1 MSTSPDTIETQPASI
16 EALLLPVLGP
26 AYRTAYHLT
35 RDASD
40 AEDAVQ
46 QAAVLACRG
55 FDGFEQ
61 GSNFRAWF
69 LRIVTNVCLSDYRR
83 RRRSPVARSLDE
95 PTGES
100 ELTPA
105 EMLAGPSADRPD
117 IGLVQRLDAAQ
128 ISAALGALPPEY
140 RTVTTLYFVEELSY
154 QEISEIVNCPIGTVR
169 SRLHRGRKLL
179 QAALLELAEERGIGR
194 GRASVDAGEAASLV
208 A

>member
-1 MSTSPDTIETQPASI
+1 MSNSSETIET
-16 EALLLPVLGP
+16 LLLPVLGP

-35 RDASD
+35 HDACD

-46 QAAVLACRG
+46 QAAVLACRS
-55 FDGFEQ
+55 FDSFEQ

-95 PTGES
+95 PTGEG
-100 ELTPA
+100 ELTA
-105 EMLAGPSADRPD
+105 GEMIAGPSADRPD
-117 IGLVQRLDAAQ
+117 LGLVQRLDAAQ
-128 ISAALGALPPEY
+128 ISAALAALPLEY

-179 QAALLELAEERGIGR
+179 QATLMELAEERGLRRGR
-194 GRASVDAGEAASLV
+194 GAAPAGDAVSLV